1 MGLYD
6 NKRQSFSKYMHG
18 DEYDP
23 YKPNDFDKLMIVHK
37 KKKEEKKTKRLK
49 SIQSRMISREQQDI
63 QINIDRNETINK
75 SSTIELNISGEE
87 AYQKRT
93 KITFKPTLE

>member
-6 NKRQSFSKYMHG
+6 ERQPFSKYMHG

-23 YKPNDFDKLMIVHK
+23 YKPNDFDKLMIAYK
-37 KKKEEKKTKRLK
+37 KKKEERKRKRLK
-49 SIQSRMISREQQDI
+49 SIQSRMLSSEQQQDI
-63 QINIDRNETINK
+63 QTDIQYNETSNK
-75 SSTIELNISGEE
+75 SSTIELDISGEE

-93 KITFKPTLE
+93 KIMFKSTLE